1 MIIPRDLVVYTYVIE
16 NDKTVTDFFS
26 FYYLPS
32 TIIKHPVHKIL
43 RAVYSFYNVATSVTM
58 TKLTENALIIA
69 K

>member
-1 MIIPRDLVVYTYVIE
+1 MLIPRDLVVYTYVIE
-16 NDKTVTDFFS
+16 NDKTVIDFFS

-32 TIIKHPVHKIL
+32 TIIKYPVHKTL

-58 TKLTENALIIA
+58 KKLTENALIIA